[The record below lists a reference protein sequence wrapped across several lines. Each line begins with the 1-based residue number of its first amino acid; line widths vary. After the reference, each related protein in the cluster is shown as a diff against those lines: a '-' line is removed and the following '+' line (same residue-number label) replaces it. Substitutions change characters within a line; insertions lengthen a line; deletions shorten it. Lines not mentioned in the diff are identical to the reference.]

1 MEQMKV
7 GLIGIGRLGK
17 AMLCHWN
24 QHGVKIGVY
33 HPSETKMVP
42 LIQQFPHC
50 YPLKKS
56 DLIQLDVL
64 ILALPAKNVIP
75 FIISLGSEKKS
86 PTLINMATALDT
98 KEVKANFPDLPIL
111 GVKYMG
117 HARDLLERGNGLF
130 ITENPLPIKIEAL
143 YQFIGQIK
151 IDQENILSQVN
162 KLATYYAVKAA
173 LEIETEFAKKGI
185 PTDYVTRALTSL
197 APEVIRGYS
206 EGTLGHFAHEIVNDL
221 KGKKSNNEE

>member
-1 MEQMKV
+1 MKV

-17 AMLCHWN
+17 AMLCHWD
-24 QHGVKIGVY
+24 QHGIKIGIY

-42 LIQQFPHC
+42 LIQQFPHS
-50 YPLKKS
+50 YLLNKS
-56 DLIQLDVL
+56 DLVQLDVL

-86 PTLINMATALDT
+86 PILINMATALDT

-130 ITENPLPIKIEAL
+130 ITENPLPINIEAL
-143 YQFIGQIK
+143 YQSIGQIK
-151 IDQENILSQVN
+151 IDQESILSHVN

-173 LEIETEFAKKGI
+173 LEIETEFAKEGL

-206 EGTLGHFAHEIVNDL
+206 EGTLGHFAQEIVNDL
-221 KGKKSNNEE
+221 QRELNEKKE